1 MTSYNYADNLTTE
14 KLKPYIDSPLLYIQN
29 QENCHAQCSKYLG
42 KTVRISIDRPL
53 GSKHPKYGF
62 SYSVNYGFVPGT
74 ISGDG
79 EELDAY
85 VLGVNTPLSEFEGKC
100 IAVIHRTNDNDDKLI
115 IAPRGLCFSDD
126 EIEEQTAFQ
135 EKWFQHIIIRQ

>member
-1 MTSYNYADNLTTE
+1 MPN
-14 KLKPYIDSPLLYIQN
+14 
-29 QENCHAQCSKYLG
+29 AQKYLG
-42 KTVRISIDRPL
+42 KTVKISIDRPL
-53 GSKHPKYGF
+53 GSKHPQYGF

-85 VLGVNTPLSEFEGKC
+85 DLGVNTPLAEFEGKC

-115 IAPRGLCFSDD
+115 IAPCGLCFSDD

>member
-1 MTSYNYADNLTTE
+1 MPNASKIPRKN
-14 KLKPYIDSPLLYIQN
+14 SQN
-29 QENCHAQCSKYLG
+29 INRPPLG
-42 KTVRISIDRPL
+42 KQTPQIW
-53 GSKHPKYGF
+53 F